1 MEEWR
6 DIEGYEG
13 LYQVSNLGRVK
24 SLNFNH
30 TKKERVL
37 KGNPDKDGYLRVT
50 LFKNGRKTYR
60 IHQLVA
66 LVFIPNP
73 NNYPVINHK
82 NENPSDN
89 RVENLEWCTIAYNNC
104 YGNRLKRVSEANK
117 ISMKGKKTHLGIK
130 HTDETKNK
138 ISFKNKGKLAYN
150 RNPKA
155 KKVRCITTGEEFG
168 CIKEA
173 AEKYNV
179 TPQCI
184 RMCCQGKYKTS
195 GKLNDGTRLIWKYL

>member
-6 DIEGYEG
+6 DIKGYEG
-13 LYQVSNLGRVK
+13 KYQVSNLGRVRSFHGK
-24 SLNFNH
+24 GKL
-30 TKKERVL
+30 L
-37 KGNPDKDGYLRVT
+37 KGTPDKDGYLRIA
-50 LFKNGRKTYR
+50 LCKNGMRKYFG

-73 NNYPVINHK
+73 NNLPCVNHK
-82 NENPSDN
+82 DEDKTDN
-89 RVENLEWCTIAYNNC
+89 KVENLEWCTIAYNNC

-117 ISMKGKKTHLGIK
+117 TSMKGNKNHLGHK
-130 HTDETKNK
+130 HTEEAKK
-138 ISFKNKGKLAYN
+138 QVSIKNKGKLAYSK
-150 RNPKA
+150 NPKA
-155 KKVRCITTGEEFG
+155 KKVKCITTGEVFE

-184 RMCCQGKYKTS
+184 RKCCRGEYKTS
-195 GKLNDGTRLIWKYL
+195 GKLADGTRLVWKFL